1 MGDKKAKRDKKARK
15 KPYRKG
21 VGALLFNDQ
30 GKVFVGERL
39 DAPGAWQLPQGGV
52 DKGEKPRRAVL
63 RELTEE
69 IGTGKAE
76 ILAKSADWLAYDLPD
91 EIAARVW
98 GGRFRGQK
106 QRWFALRF
114 TGEDREIDPANVKHP
129 EFVAWKW
136 AKLEDIPRLIVGFK
150 RPLYEALVAEFKPLA
165 RQLKT
170 AARAKKKEK
179 GGA

>member
-1 MGDKKAKRDKKARK
+1 MGGKKDGKSGGNL
-15 KPYRKG
+15 YRKG
-21 VGALLFNDQ
+21 VGALLFNAD

-52 DKGEKPRRAVL
+52 DKGEKPRQAVM
-63 RELTEE
+63 RELEEE
-69 IGTGKAE
+69 IGTAKAE
-76 ILAKSADWLAYDLPD
+76 ILAKSAEWMAYDLPP

-129 EFVAWKW
+129 EFVGWKW
-136 AKLEDIPRLIVGFK
+136 VRLEDIPKLIVGFK
-150 RPLYEALVAEFKPLA
+150 KPLYQALAAEFKPLA
-165 RQLKT
+165 RELK
-170 AARAKKKEK
+170 AAAKLRKK
-179 GGA
+179 AAS